1 MILLSFYYISTTAY
15 SSIPN
20 EPQNCHFKLDA
31 PSVKQALIDLGMTC
45 GVSVIIKGNLPFS
58 PIVPVNYQ
66 GNSTVIDAIK
76 AILHDVSY
84 TSTMLDTNL
93 IVIQLG
99 HTSLVKKAISTN
111 ATIQNATSPLPNTDP
126 QEIEVLYITGSRYKN
141 TKLIYDK
148 HHNSLISDALSQDEI
163 GQYPD
168 INVADTARRIP
179 GLVNIR
185 DEEEGISLGIRGLTP
200 DLVLITLDNGTF
212 ASEPSLN
219 IRRDFVEI
227 LPSTLFKS
235 IQVLKT
241 RSADIDGSALG
252 GQINLITRS
261 AFETDGVYTLLS
273 AVTGDFTA
281 DKYDALNNTPAY
293 QLNSLISSTFGSN
306 QQFGFVFAASYFQ
319 RNQDEERNLSYYD
332 EHFIMP
338 TMSIWNGIEDQQKR
352 YGGYAKIEFRS
363 PKHFNSEISVWLFKQ
378 SEAFK
383 RASLVLNS
391 ELASSDPN
399 LLDTIDVNG
408 SFEALISSDKKH
420 HGGFLSKTS
429 YNFNNNNTAQIR
441 IGLSQGR
448 ATDGD
453 AGRSDTTFD
462 YIGAAG
468 GLDYHYAFNENGMPP
483 QYTYLNPELAENLD
497 NYALSTVET
506 DTVVNDGTVFDMET
520 NLQHYFGGSG
530 FDLKTGLRYRR
541 TERSYDQNNIDIK
554 YIGDSPLLLSQFAT
568 LSSQYRPPYAP
579 INSPIIDNAA
589 IIAYKMANPA
599 LFNDVTNQ
607 DNLLSSDFEI
617 AEKVFASYASL
628 GYQNDELQA
637 HAGLRVEKTDLL
649 TDAYARTNGI
659 LAPIQG
665 KNDYTNLL
673 PSAGL
678 TYDLSQDIK
687 IRANYAKALGR
698 PNFPDLNPA
707 RTLTESAGIT
717 TIKEG
722 NSKLDPRVADNV
734 DLSFEYYFDE
744 GRSLASVALFYKDIK
759 DEIFTLQTQTT
770 QNNAPVITTHPLNAS
785 DATLKGLELNL
796 IKDRLDFLPGFLSD
810 FGVSVNYTF
819 IKADATVLATD
830 GAARQVDFLTE
841 QPRNLANA
849 ALFYQQG
856 DFEGRLSY
864 NLTGRYAASINP
876 TNPDSDDFIDDFDTI
891 DAQFRW
897 QFNQNFTLM
906 VEGRNLTNEKNV
918 RLTGPNRSR
927 NEDYSVFGK
936 AYFVGVTYYY

>member
-1 MILLSFYYISTTAY
+1 MTERVLNTKKKQNQICLTLSLIS
-15 SSIPN
+15 
-20 EPQNCHFKLDA
+20 L
-31 PSVKQALIDLGMTC
+31 
-45 GVSVIIKGNLPFS
+45 
-58 PIVPVNYQ
+58 
-66 GNSTVIDAIK
+66 
-76 AILHDVSY
+76 
-84 TSTMLDTNL
+84 
-93 IVIQLG
+93 
-99 HTSLVKKAISTN
+99 
-111 ATIQNATSPLPNTDP
+111 ATSSYSLSIQA
-126 QEIEVLYITGSRYKN
+126 QEANAEENLETIAVTGSRLQNQKSIN
-141 TKLIYDK
+141 TKRLAVGVIDT
-148 HHNSLISDALSQDEI
+148 ISQDEI
-163 GQYPD
+163 GKQPD
-168 INVADTARRIP
+168 FNIADAVRRAA
-179 GLVNIR
+179 GVSTVR
-185 DEEEGISLGIRGLTP
+185 DEEEGLFLSVRGLNP
-200 DLVLITLDNGTF
+200 DFTLVTMDGGAL
-212 ASEPSLN
+212 ASSDFSAL
-219 IRRDFVEI
+219 RRVSVEAM
-227 LPSTLFKS
+227 PATV
-235 IQVLKT
+235 IQRTDIIKT
-241 RSADIDGSALG
+241 RSAETDGNTIG
-252 GQINLITRS
+252 GQVNFVTRS
-261 AFETDGVYTLLS
+261 AFDTDKLFATLS
-273 AVTGDFTA
+273 GSIGQFTA
-281 DKYDALNNTPAY
+281 DQYDRVDNKPAIKLDGTIADTFGNQAEFGYVFAGSYFRRDQDEQRALNY
-293 QLNSLISSTFGSN
+293 YNSDYSVPTFS
-306 QQFGFVFAASYFQ
+306 V
-319 RNQDEERNLSYYD
+319 
-332 EHFIMP
+332 
-338 TMSIWNGIEDQQKR
+338 WNGIENPMERLGGFAKFEYRANEQLSMELSGR
-352 YGGYAKIEFRS
+352 YFEQNETF
-363 PKHFNSEISVWLFKQ
+363 V
-378 SEAFK
+378 
-383 RASLVLNS
+383 RASTVMWGSTNNLILNDTNSGTITSAGGDLETLITHNGKKQYGFNYSS
-391 ELASSDPN
+391 EYKLNDDTVVDLRASYAY
-399 LLDTIDVNG
+399 G
-408 SFEALISSDKKH
+408 E
-420 HGGFLSKTS
+420 
-429 YNFNNNNTAQIR
+429 
-441 IGLSQGR
+441 

-936 AYFVGVTYYY
+936 AYFVGLTYHY

>member
-1 MILLSFYYISTTAY
+1 MTERVLNTKKKQNQICLTLSLIS
-15 SSIPN
+15 
-20 EPQNCHFKLDA
+20 L
-31 PSVKQALIDLGMTC
+31 
-45 GVSVIIKGNLPFS
+45 
-58 PIVPVNYQ
+58 
-66 GNSTVIDAIK
+66 
-76 AILHDVSY
+76 
-84 TSTMLDTNL
+84 
-93 IVIQLG
+93 
-99 HTSLVKKAISTN
+99 
-111 ATIQNATSPLPNTDP
+111 ATSSYSLSIQA
-126 QEIEVLYITGSRYKN
+126 QEANAEENLETIAVTGSRLQNQKSIN
-141 TKLIYDK
+141 TKRLAVGVIDT
-148 HHNSLISDALSQDEI
+148 ISQDEI
-163 GQYPD
+163 GKQPD
-168 INVADTARRIP
+168 FNIADAVRRAA
-179 GLVNIR
+179 GVSTVR
-185 DEEEGISLGIRGLTP
+185 DEEEGLFLSVRGLNP
-200 DLVLITLDNGTF
+200 DFTLVTMDGGAL
-212 ASEPSLN
+212 ASSDFSAL
-219 IRRDFVEI
+219 RRVSVEAM
-227 LPSTLFKS
+227 PATV
-235 IQVLKT
+235 IQRTDIIKT
-241 RSADIDGSALG
+241 RSAETDGNTIG
-252 GQINLITRS
+252 GQVNFVTRS
-261 AFETDGVYTLLS
+261 AFDTDKLFATLS
-273 AVTGDFTA
+273 GSIGQFTA
-281 DKYDALNNTPAY
+281 DQYDRVDNKPAIKLDGTIADTFGNQAEFGYVFAGSYFRRDQDEQRALNY
-293 QLNSLISSTFGSN
+293 YNSDYSVPTFS
-306 QQFGFVFAASYFQ
+306 V
-319 RNQDEERNLSYYD
+319 
-332 EHFIMP
+332 
-338 TMSIWNGIEDQQKR
+338 WNGIENPMERLGGFAKFEYRANEQLSMELSGR
-352 YGGYAKIEFRS
+352 YFEQNETF
-363 PKHFNSEISVWLFKQ
+363 V
-378 SEAFK
+378 
-383 RASLVLNS
+383 RASTVMWGSTNNLILNDTNSGTITSAGGDLETLITHNGKKQYGFNYSS
-391 ELASSDPN
+391 EYKLNDDTVVDLRASYAY
-399 LLDTIDVNG
+399 G
-408 SFEALISSDKKH
+408 E
-420 HGGFLSKTS
+420 
-429 YNFNNNNTAQIR
+429 
-441 IGLSQGR
+441 

-541 TERSYDQNNIDIK
+541 TERSYDPNNIDIK

-617 AEKVFASYASL
+617 AEKVFAGYASL

-830 GAARQVDFLTE
+830 GSARQVDFLTE

-936 AYFVGVTYYY
+936 AYFVGLTYHY